1 MPLKPELNDFLN
13 RASSALYGVM
23 GVCGDCVQNLAAIQR
38 LSEDATDETAK
49 AIVEKARTRSKD
61 AMSTFLAT
69 DFDTVDLDTL
79 PSAVETP

>member
-1 MPLKPELNDFLN
+1 MLKPELINFLQ
-13 RASSALYGVM
+13 RASSALYAVM
-23 GVCGDCVQNLAAIQR
+23 GVAGECVQNLAAIQR
-38 LSEDATDETAK
+38 LSEDATDETAI
-49 AIVEKARTRSKD
+49 AIVEKARARIKD